1 MNPAERSLS
10 ANLDL
15 LRAIAV
21 VLVLAQHLA
30 RRMYVENF
38 AGMPTSS
45 WGVFGVLLFF
55 VHTCLVLMYSME
67 RSHLTGWQLLTNFA
81 TRRIFRIYPL
91 SVLAV
96 LTALA
101 LHLDSDINGIRGLS
115 HGQFPGIVCTASN
128 LLLVQNLTNVKSIVN
143 VLWSL
148 PFELQMYAFL
158 PFLFLWIRRGSPSG
172 ATRTR
177 SMVWP
182 LLALWIASVGM
193 AAAQPH
199 IPHFGRLSI
208 LLFLPSFLPG
218 VLAYALRHRPRMAS
232 ALWPVFILL
241 LVVVYAIRP
250 ILSTGWFLC
259 LILGLMIPSFREIQ
273 SPWLRWIS
281 NRIATYSYGI
291 YLSHQ
296 FAIWAAFGVLATHSL
311 AVKIPVL
318 VVMLVALPVLLYHAI
333 EKPMIGVGV
342 RLAGRF
348 AAPEPSGQL
357 ATPAQ
362 IPLITS
368 APKTAAAPI
377 AEPRLDEE
385 AAPQRQ
391 AG

>member
-30 RRMYVENF
+30 KRNCVETF
-38 AGMPTSS
+38 AWMPTSS
-45 WGVFGVLLFF
+45 WGLFGVLLFF

-67 RSHLTGWQLLTNFA
+67 RSHLTGWPLLTNFA
-81 TRRIFRIYPL
+81 TRRVFRIYPL
-91 SVLAV
+91 SILAV

-115 HGQFPGIVCTASN
+115 HGHFPGIVSAASN
-128 LLLVQNLTNVKSIVN
+128 LLLVQNLTEVKSIVN

-158 PFLFLWIRRGSPSG
+158 PFLFLWIRRSSMSG
-172 ATRTR
+172 VRR
-177 SMVWP
+177 SIVWP

-208 LLFLPSFLPG
+208 LLFLPNFLPG
-218 VLAYALRHRPRMAS
+218 VLAYVLPHRPRISS
-232 ALWPVFILL
+232 ALWPVFVLL
-241 LVVVYAIRP
+241 LVVAYAIRP
-250 ILSTGWFLC
+250 VLSTGWFLC
-259 LILGLMIPSFREIQ
+259 LVLGLMIPNFREIQ
-273 SPWLRWIS
+273 LPWLRWIG

-296 FAIWAAFGVLATHSL
+296 FAIWTAFGVLASHSL
-311 AVKIPVL
+311 ALKIPVL
-318 VVMLVALPVLLYHAI
+318 VAMLVALPVLLYHAI

-342 RLAGRF
+342 RLARQF
-348 AAPEPSGQL
+348 PSPS
-357 ATPAQ
+357 PARLSSV
-362 IPLITS
+362 PAS
-368 APKTAAAPI
+368 AQPPAVSSTAKAAATGT
-377 AEPRLDEE
+377 D
-385 AAPQRQ
+385 
-391 AG
+391 

>member
-21 VLVLAQHLA
+21 GLVLAQHLA
-30 RRMYVENF
+30 RRMYVETF

-67 RSHLTGWQLLTNFA
+67 RSHLTGRPLVANFA

-91 SVLAV
+91 SILAV

-115 HGQFPGIVCTASN
+115 HGQFPGIVSAASN
-128 LLLVQNLTNVKSIVN
+128 LLLVQNLTGAKSIVN

-158 PFLFLWIRRGSPSG
+158 PFLFLWIRR
-172 ATRTR
+172 R
-177 SMVWP
+177 SIRGQRIAWP
-182 LLALWIASVGM
+182 LLALWVGSVGM
-193 AAAQPH
+193 ALAQPH

-208 LLFLPSFLPG
+208 LLFLPNFLPG
-218 VLAYALRHRPRMAS
+218 VLAYAQPHRPRISS

-241 LVVVYAIRP
+241 LVVAYTMRP
-250 ILSTGWFLC
+250 IPSTGWFLC
-259 LILGLMIPSFREIQ
+259 LVLGSTIPNFREIQ

-296 FAIWAAFGVLATHSL
+296 FAIWAAFGVLASHSL
-311 AVKIPVL
+311 ALKVPVL
-318 VVMLVALPVLLYHAI
+318 VVMLVAVPVLLYHAI

-342 RLAGRF
+342 RVAGRF
-348 AAPEPSGQL
+348 
-357 ATPAQ
+357 PAQ
-362 IPLITS
+362 
-368 APKTAAAPI
+368 APSHGPTLPVQAREGAASKLSLGEEVAP
-377 AEPRLDEE
+377 
-385 AAPQRQ
+385 
-391 AG
+391 

>member
-30 RRMYVENF
+30 RRMYVETF

-45 WGVFGVLLFF
+45 WGIFGVLLFF

-67 RSHLTGWQLLTNFA
+67 RSHLTDWSLLSNFA

-91 SVLAV
+91 SILAV

-115 HGQFPGIVCTASN
+115 HGQFPGIVSAASN
-128 LLLVQNLTNVKSIVN
+128 LLLVQNLTQVKSIVN

-158 PFLFLWIRRGSPSG
+158 PFLFLWVRRSPASG
-172 ATRTR
+172 GRR

-182 LLALWIASVGM
+182 LLAVWIASVGM
-193 AAAQPH
+193 ATAQPH
-199 IPHFGRLSI
+199 IPHLGRLSI
-208 LLFLPSFLPG
+208 LLFLPNFLPG
-218 VLAYALRHRPRMAS
+218 VLAYALPHRPRFAS
-232 ALWPVFILL
+232 ALWPVFILV
-241 LVVVYAIRP
+241 LVVAYAIRP
-250 ILSTGWFLC
+250 VLSTGWFLC

-273 SPWLRWIS
+273 LPWLRWIS
-281 NRIATYSYGI
+281 NRVATYSYGI

-296 FAIWAAFGVLATHSL
+296 FAIWTAFGVLASRSL
-311 AVKIPVL
+311 VVKIPVL
-318 VVMLVALPVLLYHAI
+318 VVMLVALPVLLYYAI

-342 RLAGRF
+342 RLAAR
-348 AAPEPSGQL
+348 L
-357 ATPAQ
+357 TTP
-362 IPLITS
+362 
-368 APKTAAAPI
+368 AAAPI
-377 AEPRLDEE
+377 HELGLSEE
-385 AAPQRQ
+385 AASQRQ

>member
-67 RSHLTGWQLLTNFA
+67 RSHVTSWPLLTNFA

-91 SVLAV
+91 SILAV
-96 LTALA
+96 LTALG

-115 HGQFPGIVCTASN
+115 HGQFPGIVSAVSN
-128 LLLVQNLTNVKSIVN
+128 LLLVQNLTQVKSIVN

-158 PFLFLWIRRGSPSG
+158 PFLFLWIHRRSI
-172 ATRTR
+172 RDQR
-177 SMVWP
+177 MVWP
-182 LLALWIASVGM
+182 LLALWVASVAM
-193 AAAQPH
+193 AMAQPH
-199 IPHFGRLSI
+199 VPHLGRLSI
-208 LLFLPSFLPG
+208 LLFLPNFLPG
-218 VLAYALRHRPRMAS
+218 VLAYVLPHRPRIAS

-241 LVVVYAIRP
+241 LVVAYAIRP

-259 LILGLMIPSFREIQ
+259 LILGSMIPSFHEIQ
-273 SPWLRWIS
+273 LPWLRWIS

-296 FAIWAAFGVLATHSL
+296 FAIWTAFGVLASHSL
-311 AVKIPVL
+311 MVKIPVL

-342 RLAGRF
+342 RLAARF
-348 AAPEPSGQL
+348 PEQALPRVPVLQVHANESGASKLNLGEEVAP
-357 ATPAQ
+357 
-362 IPLITS
+362 
-368 APKTAAAPI
+368 
-377 AEPRLDEE
+377 
-385 AAPQRQ
+385 
-391 AG
+391 

>member
-1 MNPAERSLS
+1 MNSAERSLS

-30 RRMYVENF
+30 RRMYIETF

-67 RSHLTGWQLLTNFA
+67 RSHLTGWPLVSSFT

-91 SVLAV
+91 SILAV

-115 HGQFPGIVCTASN
+115 HGQFPGILTAASN
-128 LLLVQNLTNVKSIVN
+128 LLLVQNLTQVKSIVN

-158 PFLFLWIRRGSPSG
+158 PFLFLWIWRRSIRNQG
-172 ATRTR
+172 
-177 SMVWP
+177 MVWP
-182 LLALWIASVGM
+182 LLALWIASVAM

-208 LLFLPSFLPG
+208 LVFLPNFLPG
-218 VLAYALRHRPRMAS
+218 VLAYALPHRPRIPS
-232 ALWPVFILL
+232 PLWPVFIFV
-241 LVVVYAIRP
+241 LVVAYAIRP

-259 LILGLMIPSFREIQ
+259 LILGLMIPSFREIR

-296 FAIWAAFGVLATHSL
+296 FAIWTAFGVLASRSL
-311 AVKIPVL
+311 AVKIPVFI
-318 VVMLVALPVLLYHAI
+318 VMLVAIPVLLYYAI

-348 AAPEPSGQL
+348 AP
-357 ATPAQ
+357 
-362 IPLITS
+362 S
-368 APKTAAAPI
+368 APVTSSAAKAVAPLGELGLTED
-377 AEPRLDEE
+377 AE
-385 AAPQRQ
+385 PQRQ